1 MSVPSGGR
9 GLMTSW
15 HASER
20 SSSALGAPLGTMRSV
35 TPGAA
40 LRKRAASAG
49 NSRSR

>member
-1 MSVPSGGR
+1 MSLPSGGR

-49 NSRSR
+49 SNRSR